1 MHTVIREL
9 SKKYPVAV
17 MAVLISLIIMMKLL
31 QSALFVFQQSN
42 YTEMKGTVVEKYT
55 ERERVGRRRRVGHRR
70 TYVSTGYLRVRYID
84 NQEEKMAEGLK
95 ANFWEAEGSTIR
107 FYITPDGRAVRNTV
121 MDNKDL
127 YVFGFAAAALIILFF
142 KRKAGQIEEKKAVP
156 VGIVVDDYD
165 FILDGENAET
175 NNTFQKSTA
184 NETVPDKETEPER
197 LKMPSMK
204 PSFELYTEEEYKNRK

>member
-17 MAVLISLIIMMKLL
+17 MAVLISFIIMIKLL
-31 QSALFVFQQSN
+31 QSALFAFQQSN

-55 ERERVGRRRRVGHRR
+55 ERESVGRHRRVGRRR
-70 TYVSTGYLRVRYID
+70 TYVNTGYLCVRYID

-107 FYITPDGRAVRNTV
+107 FYITPDGRAVRNTI

-127 YVFGFAAAALIILFF
+127 YLFGFIAAALIVLFI
-142 KRKAGQIEEKKAVP
+142 KRKAGQVGEEKAVP

-165 FILDGENAET
+165 FIPGGENAET
-175 NNTFQKSTA
+175 SNTFQKSTA
-184 NETVPDKETEPER
+184 NETVPDKEPER
-197 LKMPSMK
+197 LKMPSTK
-204 PSFELYTEEEYKNRK
+204 PSFELYTEEEFKNRK